1 LTSASE
7 NQSPS
12 LRAAPLS
19 AKDLCSLF
27 LPITTPFLSDQTLDV
42 NGLRANIRK
51 WNQTGI
57 AGYVVMGSTGER
69 VHLDEGEYVQ
79 VITESRREVTGDL
92 FLIAGAGQQSTVGTI
107 AEIRRAANAGVDAVL
122 VITPNFYRAAITSD
136 VLIKHYREIAD
147 ASPVPVI
154 LYSMPDL
161 TGVKIEPQTVA
172 TLSAHPN
179 IIGIKDSSA
188 DLAKLR
194 ETINLVGNAADEGK
208 RFAILTGNG
217 TVFQGAL
224 SAGADGGILAVGC
237 VGTDL
242 CLQIF
247 RAMQAGDNV
256 RAERLQQDL
265 TPLAM
270 AVTRKYGIGGLKAA
284 LDMIGYTGGAVRAP
298 LQAAE
303 DEAHAEIRE
312 HLETALRNEVSKES
326 PVRSG

>member
-1 LTSASE
+1 
-7 NQSPS
+7 
-12 LRAAPLS
+12 
-19 AKDLCSLF
+19 
-27 LPITTPFLSDQTLDV
+27 
-42 NGLRANIRK
+42 
-51 WNQTGI
+51 
-57 AGYVVMGSTGER
+57 MGSTGER

>member
-1 LTSASE
+1 
-7 NQSPS
+7 
-12 LRAAPLS
+12 
-19 AKDLCSLF
+19 LCSLF

-57 AGYVVMGSTGER
+57 AGYVIMGSTGER
-69 VHLDEGEYVQ
+69 VHLDESEYVQ

-122 VITPNFYRAAITSD
+122 VITPNFYRAAITAD
-136 VLIKHYREIAD
+136 VLIKHYREIGD

-172 TLSAHPN
+172 TLSTHPN

-194 ETINLVGNAADEGK
+194 ETINFVGNAGDEGK
-208 RFAILTGNG
+208 KFAILTGNG

-247 RAMQAGDNV
+247 RAMRGGDNV
-256 RAERLQQDL
+256 RAEQLQQDL

-298 LQAAE
+298 LQAAG
-303 DEAHAEIRE
+303 DEAHAEIRG

-326 PVRSG
+326 PVRSV